1 MGRSRKPN
9 KPAATTISISVDL
22 RDRIHQQKWHGSRQ
36 TISDLSHKVLS
47 EWVDLKDAIQ
57 YEKIV
62 NELVTKQKEQYEGD
76 LNELKSIA
84 KVRTFEELK
93 SKLHGLS
100 QLV

>member
-9 KPAATTISISVDL
+9 KPVATTISISVDL
-22 RDRIHQQKWHGSRQ
+22 RDRIHQQKWHGN
-36 TISDLSHKVLS
+36 TYDEFLDKVLS